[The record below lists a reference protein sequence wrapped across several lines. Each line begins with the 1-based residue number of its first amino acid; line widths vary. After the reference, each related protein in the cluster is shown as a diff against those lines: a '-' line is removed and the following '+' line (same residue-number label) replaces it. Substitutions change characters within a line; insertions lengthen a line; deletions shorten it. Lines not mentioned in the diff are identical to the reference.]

1 MILYNIILGNQ
12 KLTPDIW
19 SHVTD
24 EFGNHFIAKEDIHQ
38 RIRIDKKVD
47 DGIYPE
53 LGELSPVW
61 ASSNVQCYNILPGTR
76 YVTNNRNMN
85 PLILESKEYANEENQ
100 IVVYL
105 TVSNNYAIARFNT
118 SHRILQ
124 TYHKKDMFQGCAI
137 VLDTKSRAE
146 DNTII
151 TLSVYDKKKDVYSQ
165 FKITMDDA
173 SGIAVN
179 RKAIANK
186 ELLEN
191 VKKQT
196 QKFHSRYMGF
206 KIRTKP
212 GDLLT
217 TVYVTSDKFKQDI
230 INATK
235 NIKNAKILTVNPDQ
249 IASAKD
255 IGNTAE
261 LEKIKVMLKNEFEPD
276 RIKAITQCGVSLPLD
291 MIRELKLLYVFD
303 YDVTKKVL
311 SCRKSN

>member
-1 MILYNIILGNQ
+1 
-12 KLTPDIW
+12 
-19 SHVTD
+19 
-24 EFGNHFIAKEDIHQ
+24 
-38 RIRIDKKVD
+38 
-47 DGIYPE
+47 
-53 LGELSPVW
+53 
-61 ASSNVQCYNILPGTR
+61 
-76 YVTNNRNMN
+76 MN
-85 PLILESKEYANEENQ
+85 PLIHERKEYDNEEHQ